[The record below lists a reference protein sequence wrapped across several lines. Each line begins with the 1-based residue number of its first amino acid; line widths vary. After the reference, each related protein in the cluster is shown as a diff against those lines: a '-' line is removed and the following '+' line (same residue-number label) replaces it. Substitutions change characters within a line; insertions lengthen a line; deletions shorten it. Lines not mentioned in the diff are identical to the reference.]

1 MVCLINVS
9 FGSDFGILCFQR
21 APFPVH
27 AVTGMLPKERG
38 PAAAPLGCVLEAPA
52 GWRLLPAPGT
62 AAGSPS
68 TAFNCS
74 WGLDLPFIHEP
85 GAAAPIQTHG
95 WEPTGRAGVSLALL
109 HCSRIRAGA
118 RAAAALADFEAP
130 LNLSLSPPV
139 IPKTPVLQAAL
150 CWCCKCCAA
159 TGKQTWK

>member
-1 MVCLINVS
+1 MSVLEVISEFCAS
-9 FGSDFGILCFQR
+9 
-21 APFPVH
+21 
-27 AVTGMLPKERG
+27 RG
-38 PAAAPLGCVLEAPA
+38 PRSLSVQSLGCSQRSVAQLQPPLGCVLEAPA

-109 HCSRIRAGA
+109 HCSSIRAGA

-150 CWCCKCCAA
+150 CWCCKCCAG